1 MENTELN
8 FSIGMLLL
16 RVTGGM
22 LFFFQGYDKVYKVGV
37 KQVVETFNDPFQK
50 TPLPQFM
57 LKPMVLVSSYLEM
70 ICGLLLALG
79 LFRDVALYLLAA
91 DLAAVALMFS
101 AMKAMWDMQFFF
113 PRFIMVLLLLL
124 LPSGTDRFCLDKL
137 LG

>member
-1 MENTELN
+1 
-8 FSIGMLLL
+8 MLLL
-16 RVTGGM
+16 RMTGGM

-70 ICGLLLALG
+70 ICGLLLVLG

>member
-1 MENTELN
+1 
-8 FSIGMLLL
+8 MLLL

-50 TPLPQFM
+50 TPLPRFM
-57 LKPMVLVSSYLEM
+57 LKPMVLISSYLEM
-70 ICGLLLALG
+70 ICGLLLAFG

-113 PRFIMVLLLLL
+113 PRFIMILLLLL
-124 LPSGTDRFCLDKL
+124 LPSATDQFCLDNL

>member
-50 TPLPQFM
+50 TPLPRFM
-57 LKPMVLVSSYLEM
+57 LKPMVLISSYLEM
-70 ICGLLLALG
+70 ICGLLLAFG

-113 PRFIMVLLLLL
+113 PRFIMILLLLL
-124 LPSGTDRFCLDKL
+124 LPSATDQFCLDNL

>member
-16 RVTGGM
+16 RMTGGM

-70 ICGLLLALG
+70 ICGLLLVLG

>member
-1 MENTELN
+1 
-8 FSIGMLLL
+8 
-16 RVTGGM
+16 
-22 LFFFQGYDKVYKVGV
+22 
-37 KQVVETFNDPFQK
+37 
-50 TPLPQFM
+50 
-57 LKPMVLVSSYLEM
+57 M
-70 ICGLLLALG
+70 ICGLLLVLG